1 MADYASPTVVQ
12 TSIPKADMTPLER
25 YLLARIFEEDDE
37 GETVFLS
44 SHGSPNDTLDMP
56 LGELRAAFTPSQG
69 IGSSA
74 LDLIAAKLDEW
85 QGLSDD
91 DEVHLDLS
99 MTSYEFVL
107 QDIVKRSP
115 VLTRIE
121 VVTSYTCTKMRRD
134 GFGGAAMAITAGEVR
149 FKSTDDILNDF
160 QTEDDAQP
168 GDEIATF
175 AVHSLLRLS
184 EDAVRSQMQG
194 VVESDPE
201 LGVTLDEVTAADIRA
216 ACKQVAEVSDLAE
229 ERGFAEYKAAVL
241 AIRLAKERL
250 AKA

>member
-12 TSIPKADMTPLER
+12 TSIPKADITQLER
-25 YLLARIFEEDDE
+25 LLLSRIFDEDDE

-44 SHGSPNDTLDMP
+44 SSGSPNDTFEMP
-56 LGELRAAFTPSQG
+56 LGDLRTAFLASQG
-69 IGSSA
+69 IESSA
-74 LDLIAAKLDEW
+74 LEFVAEKLREW
-85 QGLSDD
+85 QGLADD
-91 DEVHLDLS
+91 DEVQLDLS
-99 MTSYEFVL
+99 VRSYEFFL

-121 VVTSYTCTKMRRD
+121 IVTSYTCTKMRRD
-134 GFGGAAMAITAGEVR
+134 GFGGAAMVVTAGEVR
-149 FKSTDDILNDF
+149 FKSTDDILTDF

-168 GDEIATF
+168 ADIFATF

-184 EDAVRSQMQG
+184 EEAVQSQ
-194 VVESDPE
+194 VSVLIEADSD
-201 LGVTLDEVTAADIRA
+201 LTVAIDQVTPADIHA

-241 AIRLAKERL
+241 AIRLAQARQPTG
-250 AKA
+250 